1 MFHQLFTCRCFTSCL
16 LVYVLPA
23 VCLSVLMSVCCIMH
37 LLALKVSGH
46 WWFMHRGNL
55 HVTPETNMSNY
66 VADSAC
72 DIARCQLCNQLS
84 EPALSANPA
93 VHL

>member
-1 MFHQLFTCRCFTSCL
+1 
-16 LVYVLPA
+16 
-23 VCLSVLMSVCCIMH
+23 MSI
-37 LLALKVSGH
+37 
-46 WWFMHRGNL
+46 
-55 HVTPETNMSNY
+55 Y